1 MNPDPIFPY
10 PPEPLPFEDFEE
22 NEECGRSNY

>member
-22 NEECGRSNY
+22 EEWEE